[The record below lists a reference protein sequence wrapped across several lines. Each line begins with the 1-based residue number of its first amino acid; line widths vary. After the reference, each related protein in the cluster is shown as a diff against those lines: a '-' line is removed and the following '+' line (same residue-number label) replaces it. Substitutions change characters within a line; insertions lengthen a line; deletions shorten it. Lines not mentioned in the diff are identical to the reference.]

1 MVSIDIGWV
10 MLLVGMGLLIVEA
23 FQPGFFVAVP
33 GTTLMVLGA
42 ATLLIPEF
50 ATEWAAVIIVVTAL
64 VSSVGT
70 IILYRKIA
78 PGHKPLS
85 TSRDILEGR
94 EGIVVTAVM
103 PGSISGKVKIDTGIW
118 SAIADN
124 EIPKGTKVT
133 VISSEGVHV
142 KVKEI

>member
-1 MVSIDIGWV
+1 MVEINIGWV
-10 MLLVGMGLLIVEA
+10 MIIAGIGLLVIEA
-23 FQPGFFVAVP
+23 SQPGFFIAVP
-33 GTTLMVLGA
+33 GTTLIVLGA

-50 ATEWAAVIIVVTAL
+50 AQEWAAVIIVVTAL
-64 VSSVGT
+64 VSSVST

-94 EGIVVTAVM
+94 EVIVVTAVT

-118 SAIADN
+118 SATADT
-124 EIPKGTKVT
+124 EIPEGKKVT
-133 VISSEGVHV
+133 VVSSEGVHV

>member
-10 MLLVGMGLLIVEA
+10 MIIAGIGLLVIEA
-23 FQPGFFVAVP
+23 SQPGFFVAVP
-33 GTTLMVLGA
+33 GTTLIVLGA
-42 ATLLIPEF
+42 VTLLIPEF
-50 ATEWAAVIIVVTAL
+50 AKEWAAVIIVVTAL
-64 VSSVGT
+64 VSSIGT
-70 IILYRKIA
+70 IMMYRKIA

-85 TSRDILEGR
+85 TSRDILEGKT
-94 EGIVVTAVM
+94 GIVVRTVT

-118 SAIADN
+118 SATADT
-124 EIPKGTKVT
+124 EIPEGKRVT

>member
-1 MVSIDIGWV
+1 MVEINIGWV
-10 MLLVGMGLLIVEA
+10 MIIAGMGLLIIEA
-23 FQPGFFVAVP
+23 SQPGFFVAVP
-33 GTTLMVLGA
+33 GTTLIVLGA

-50 ATEWAAVIIVVTAL
+50 AQDWAGVIIVVTAL

-94 EGIVVTAVM
+94 SGVVVTAVT
-103 PGSISGKVKIDTGIW
+103 PGSLSGKVKIDTGIW
-118 SAIADN
+118 SATADT
-124 EIPKGTKVT
+124 EIPEGKKVT

>member
-1 MVSIDIGWV
+1 MVEINIGWV
-10 MLLVGMGLLIVEA
+10 MIIAGIGLLVIEA
-23 FQPGFFVAVP
+23 SQPGFFIAVP
-33 GTTLMVLGA
+33 GTTLIVLGA

-50 ATEWAAVIIVVTAL
+50 AQEWAAVIIVVTAL
-64 VSSVGT
+64 VSSVST

-94 EGIVVTAVM
+94 EGIVVTAVTS
-103 PGSISGKVKIDTGIW
+103 GSISGKVKIDTGIW
-118 SAIADN
+118 SATADT
-124 EIPKGTKVT
+124 EIPEGKKVT
-133 VISSEGVHV
+133 VVSSEGVHV